1 MEKEIIREYLTG
13 KSTRECAKIFK
24 VSQFKIRSVLKK
36 NKIITRGL
44 KESRGIT
51 DEIEMQ
57 ICVEYQVNK
66 KTSDIANRFNVNP
79 STVRD
84 IVRRNG
90 LKLRSISES
99 ARKYK
104 FDYSFFEKIDS
115 EEKAYYLGFIVSD
128 GCIHKNT
135 LSITIQEQDSYILDK
150 LKSILKFDGNLY
162 NINYK
167 KRSEKFSNQRG
178 INLISTKLV
187 SDLEKYGVVP
197 NKSHKTKFP
206 DIPEFL
212 KSHFIRG
219 VFDGDGC
226 VSISGKTLNINI
238 VGNREL
244 IEEIQKI
251 LIKNCNLNKTKF
263 GRSKSENIVYV
274 RYGGNLQCKKIFD
287 YLYKDSNIF
296 LQRKYEKFTSVLCK

>member
-13 KSTRECAKIFK
+13 KSTRACAKIFK

-36 NKIITRGL
+36 NNIKTRGL

-51 DEIEMQ
+51 DEIEIQ

-66 KTSDIANRFNVNP
+66 KTSDIANRFGIDS

-90 LKLRSISES
+90 LKVRSISES
-99 ARKYK
+99 VRKYN

-115 EEKAYYLGFIVSD
+115 EEKAYYLGFIVAD

-135 LSITIQEQDSYILDK
+135 LAITIQEQDSYILDK
-150 LKSILKFDGNLY
+150 LKSILKFDGILY

-167 KRSEKFSNQRG
+167 KKSDKFSNQRG
-178 INLISTKLV
+178 INLISNKLV
-187 SDLEKYGVVP
+187 SDLEKYGVVSK
-197 NKSHKTKFP
+197 KSHKTKFP
-206 DIPEFL
+206 NIPESL
-212 KSHFIRG
+212 QNHFIRG

-226 VSISGKTLNINI
+226 VNISDKTLNINI

-251 LIKNCNLNKTKF
+251 LIKNCVLNKTKF
-263 GRSKSENIVYV
+263 GKSKSENIVYV

-296 LQRKYEKFTSVLCK
+296 LQRKYDKFISVLCK